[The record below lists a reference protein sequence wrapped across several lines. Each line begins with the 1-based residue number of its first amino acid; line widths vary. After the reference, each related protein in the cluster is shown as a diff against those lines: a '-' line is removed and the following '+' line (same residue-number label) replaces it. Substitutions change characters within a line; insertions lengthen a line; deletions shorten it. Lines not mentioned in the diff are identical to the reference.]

1 MKGNIFFAVIFL
13 VLIASS
19 CKKEAGIGGKK
30 TISGTVHY
38 KNGATGAMEI
48 ANGATVMICYGTKT
62 YSSAYDQTLFTDANG
77 EYHIDGLRKG
87 DYFFSAEFT
96 DVHGFKYT
104 TAGYGVT
111 VENKKDNLTLNL
123 DLQ

>member
-1 MKGNIFFAVIFL
+1 MKRSIHIAFIFL
-13 VLIASS
+13 VMIAAS

-38 KNGATGAMEI
+38 KDGATGNMEI
-48 ANGATVMICYGTKT
+48 ASGATVMICYGTKT
-62 YSSAYDQTLFTDANG
+62 FSSTYDQTVLADADG
-77 EYHIDGLRKG
+77 AYHIDGLQKG
-87 DYFFSAEFT
+87 DYFVTAEFT
-96 DVHGFKYT
+96 DVHGFTYT

-111 VENKKDNLTLNL
+111 LETKKGSLTLDI